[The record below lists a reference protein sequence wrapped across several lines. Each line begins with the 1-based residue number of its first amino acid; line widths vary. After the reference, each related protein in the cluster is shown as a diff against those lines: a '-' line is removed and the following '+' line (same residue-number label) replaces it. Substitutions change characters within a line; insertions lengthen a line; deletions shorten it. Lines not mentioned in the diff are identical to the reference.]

1 MAPEVAPGVVEH
13 PELDAGPTTH
23 HELEVEEVKRLAVR
37 GIGSMLL
44 RSLGQRGL
52 QMVGNILLARW
63 LAPEAIGLYAIVS
76 FIVGMAGFLSD
87 LGLGAS
93 LIQRKEDLT
102 EKDLRTAF
110 SLSLG
115 LNLVV
120 VGLLLAVSDP
130 LVRAYNVESNL
141 TGVRVLSLS
150 ILFSTFTA
158 IPAIRL
164 ERKLQFK
171 KLAVAD
177 LSGQVIYLIVALSL
191 AFPYWRSPHYAETHA
206 AGAVWCF
213 IWGTIA
219 SRGLYTIMLNTVA
232 PWRPRFGLDRR
243 AMREMLSFGLPY
255 QLNGLVNAI
264 KDNFVP
270 TFIAFVAGARSV
282 GYVVWAAGLATNALF
297 LMPIVSRVTF
307 PAYARL
313 QHDHVALRD
322 AIEKSIKWVAATVFP
337 TVLLMAALGR
347 QIVEHVYGPKWEPG
361 LISFYLLCIPM
372 MNAAYSTVMVSAL
385 YGLGRAKVVLRL
397 TVIWAIAG
405 WGLGVPFTLMF
416 GKNGF
421 ALAMSIV
428 SWLSLLSVR
437 EINKVVR
444 VTFVK
449 SMLRIFVLAAIPAGL
464 IAVLSAPLVHN
475 VYQLA
480 IAGLLGLGAYAGLMY
495 LFGELDDIKAM
506 ISKARAKRHPVVAAT
521 LHPVE
526 IVEPDEVKHA

>member
-1 MAPEVAPGVVEH
+1 MAPEIAPGVVEH
-13 PELDAGPTTH
+13 PELDAGPTAH

-37 GIGSMLL
+37 GIGSMLV

-52 QMVGNILLARW
+52 QMIGNVLLARW

-76 FIVGMAGFLSD
+76 FIVGMAGFMSD

-110 SLSLG
+110 SLSLL
-115 LNLVV
+115 LNVV
-120 VGLLLAVSDP
+120 VVAILLAISDL
-130 LVRAYNVESNL
+130 LVRAYDVESNL
-141 TGVRVLSLS
+141 LGVRVLSLS
-150 ILFSTFTA
+150 ILLSTFTA
-158 IPAIRL
+158 IPAIKL
-164 ERKLQFK
+164 ERSLRFK
-171 KLAVAD
+171 QVAVAD
-177 LSGQVIYLIVALSL
+177 LAGQVVYLVVALSL

-219 SRGLYTIMLNTVA
+219 SRGVYAVLINIIS
-232 PWRPRFGLDRR
+232 PWRPRLGLDRA
-243 AMREMLSFGLPY
+243 AMREMLTFGLPY
-255 QLNGLVNAI
+255 QLNGLVNAF

-270 TFIAFVAGARSV
+270 TFIAFVAGAKAV

-307 PAYARL
+307 PAYSRL
-313 QHDHVALRD
+313 QHDHVALKD
-322 AIEKSIKWVAATVFP
+322 AIEKAIKWVAATVFP

-347 QIVEHVYGPKWEPG
+347 QIVEHIYGPKWEPG

-397 TVIWAIAG
+397 TVIWAVAG
-405 WGLGVPFTLMF
+405 WGLGVPFTLLF

-421 ALAMSIV
+421 ALAMCAV

-437 EINKVVR
+437 EINKVVK
-444 VTFVK
+444 VNFVQPL
-449 SMLRIFVLAAIPAGL
+449 LRIFILAGIPAAV
-464 IAVLSAPLVHN
+464 IAAASPPLVHN
-475 VYQLA
+475 AYQLV
-480 IAGLLGLGAYAGLMY
+480 IAAALGLAAYLGLMY
-495 LFGELDDIKAM
+495 LFGELDEIIRMVRGSRARRAPAPAP
-506 ISKARAKRHPVVAAT
+506 IESKA
-521 LHPVE
+521 VE
-526 IVEPDEVKHA
+526 HA